1 MTLEIERNLGT
12 TQRRILQ
19 ELLQSDAPL
28 AVDHLTKM
36 LEISR
41 NATYQHIVAL
51 ERDGLITKA
60 ATTQT
65 KGRPSQ
71 TYSLTEKGRAA
82 FPKHYSLFAR
92 LLVGLVK
99 NQMGA
104 TELQAC
110 LDNLGHSL
118 GDEFLERVSSLSG
131 DALIIEV
138 AKIMQELGYESEAT
152 IAEDDNKLEIRAHN
166 CVFHDLAKEHEE
178 VCSLDLALISHLT
191 GASIEHAECVVRGG
205 TCCRFK
211 IKNK

>member
-1 MTLEIERNLGT
+1 MALDQERNLGT
-12 TQRRILQ
+12 TQKRILQ
-19 ELLQSDAPL
+19 ALLQANTPL
-28 AVDHLTKM
+28 PVDHLTRM

-51 ERDGLITKA
+51 ERDGLIAKA
-60 ATTQT
+60 TIAQT

-82 FPKHYSLFAR
+82 FPKHYSMFAR

-104 TELQAC
+104 DELRTC
-110 LDNLGHSL
+110 LDQLGHSL
-118 GDEFLERVSSLSG
+118 GEEFSERVSNLKG

-138 AKIMQELGYESEAT
+138 AKIMQELGYESEAILQEGT
-152 IAEDDNKLEIRAHN
+152 ERLEIRAHN

-178 VCSLDLALISHLT
+178 VCALDLALISHLT
-191 GASIEHAECVVRGG
+191 GAAIEHAECVVRGG
-205 TCCRFK
+205 TCCRFQ
-211 IKNK
+211 IKKN